1 MSKKVIHLLCSDA
14 DRAALQPVLDALKA
28 RGLRVSEQAP
38 GKNDLV
44 LAVLSEGFYAEGGKT
59 GALLDLI
66 AAGAENVLPL
76 QLDGG
81 EMPDTLKNALYSRN
95 ILSAAGR
102 EAGHTAQRIL
112 DALPKRKTKLPL
124 ILTAGAVALAAVIGL
139 LIWQGIRNRE
149 TVPAMAE

>member
-1 MSKKVIHLLCSDA
+1 MSKKVIHLLCSEA

-28 RGLRVSEQAP
+28 RGLRVSDQAP

-76 QLDGG
+76 QLDGAPI
-81 EMPDTLKNALYSRN
+81 PDTIKNALYARN
-95 ILSAAGR
+95 IIPASGRGSPYRYPERVFSYPLS
-102 EAGHTAQRIL
+102 
-112 DALPKRKTKLPL
+112 
-124 ILTAGAVALAAVIGL
+124 
-139 LIWQGIRNRE
+139 
-149 TVPAMAE
+149 